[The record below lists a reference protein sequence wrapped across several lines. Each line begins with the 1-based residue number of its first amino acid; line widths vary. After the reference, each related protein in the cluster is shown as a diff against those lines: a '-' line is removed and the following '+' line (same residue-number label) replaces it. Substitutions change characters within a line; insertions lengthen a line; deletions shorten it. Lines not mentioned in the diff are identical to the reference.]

1 MTAAPFNDRI
11 DGFPDSIQQPH
22 LCYRRDIGTLSVP
35 PQVKDRFR
43 HRRSRLPCVVQRKGV
58 HVPVQCPD
66 VGRRPLCDTEAV
78 GECRRSNVPQVNRI
92 AVPFRS
98 FTAFGI
104 KDNRYCPL
112 PRLFILRI
120 GQCRAVL
127 AENMP
132 RTYRRIGYVDMGVT
146 GSAQYR
152 RHYHCNPL
160 NLSYHVISVF
170 LFFLYFIGS
179 FTPSTI
185 PVRSKSAPFIIM
197 SLLTCQYSVHPD
209 RSS

>member
-1 MTAAPFNDRI
+1 MRKAPNTINTIQKSISIFISLHILFVHGNYRPQLMRLCLRCLLHRAASCRVKPRFRRLLSGHFRRCPVPAIVFIQRQRMTAAPFNDRI

-104 KDNRYCPL
+104 KDNRYCFPD
-112 PRLFILRI
+112 
-120 GQCRAVL
+120 C
-127 AENMP
+127 
-132 RTYRRIGYVDMGVT
+132 
-146 GSAQYR
+146 
-152 RHYHCNPL
+152 
-160 NLSYHVISVF
+160 SYC
-170 LFFLYFIGS
+170 
-179 FTPSTI
+179 
-185 PVRSKSAPFIIM
+185 A
-197 SLLTCQYSVHPD
+197 
-209 RSS
+209 